1 RGLSLERRLKAV
13 YWWCYEHS
21 PRPLPVAEILKC
33 MSTDKTIAA
42 TYRRIMRNNR
52 VDNILPQWGD
62 AIIWNEFH
70 MSTEFP
76 IYWD

>member
-1 RGLSLERRLKAV
+1 
-13 YWWCYEHS
+13 
-21 PRPLPVAEILKC
+21 P
-33 MSTDKTIAA
+33 TDKTIAA

-52 VDNILPQWGD
+52 PDNILPQWGD
-62 AIIWNEFH
+62 AIVWNEFH